1 VAVAGYLQAV
11 AIVFQFH
18 ALACMGVV
26 EVERLGQAAESLDG
40 QRHLVVGLVI
50 DTEADVSDG
59 LHGVHLRRLAAGY
72 GVDHRC
78 VQLGVEEYDRVL
90 VGLIAVVGLVVGQQ
104 AGLALHVAA
113 LGGQGDDRVGG
124 GGGFGGRLGRGCS
137 GCRHHGGGR

>member
-1 VAVAGYLQAV
+1 MAVAGYLQAV

-90 VGLIAVVGLVVGQQ
+90 VGLIAVVGLVVGQ
-104 AGLALHVAA
+104 
-113 LGGQGDDRVGG
+113 
-124 GGGFGGRLGRGCS
+124 
-137 GCRHHGGGR
+137 